1 MFGISQLYNR
11 PLILLFL
18 TTIFWGGNTIA
29 GKLAVGNV
37 SPFVVVFLRW
47 LIVSAIML
55 GLYWRE
61 VVHNWHHMRPQIVM
75 VAAMAAFGF
84 TGFNALF
91 YLAAHDTT
99 ALNIGI
105 IQGSVPMMVA
115 IGAFVVYRS
124 RLTVAQAL
132 GIVITICGVVAV
144 ASRGSL
150 ERLLEVEINP
160 GDALMLLA
168 CLFYSGYTLALR
180 NRPKVPALAFFA
192 VTSTVAAI
200 VSVPLLLW
208 EGMAGNMIWPDF
220 NGWLICLYIAL
231 FPSFIAQVF
240 FMRGVELIGP
250 GRAGIFVNL
259 VPIFASVFA
268 IVILGEP
275 FELYHGLALVL
286 VLGGIYVSERFSHKE
301 RPSHA

>member
-1 MFGISQLYNR
+1 MPVSSVYNR
-11 PLILLFL
+11 PLLLLFL

-37 SPFVVVFLRW
+37 SPFVVVFIRW
-47 LIVSAIML
+47 LIVSLIML
-55 GLYWRE
+55 SLYWRE
-61 VVHNWHHMRPQIVM
+61 VVRHWHIMRPQMLM
-75 VAAMAAFGF
+75 VAAMSAFGF

-91 YLAAHDTT
+91 YLAAHETT

-105 IQGSVPMMVA
+105 IQGSLPMMVA
-115 IGAFVVYRS
+115 IGAFLVYRS
-124 RLTVAQAL
+124 RLTMAQVG
-132 GIVITICGVVAV
+132 GILITMTGVIAV
-144 ASRGSL
+144 ASHGSVA
-150 ERLLEVEINP
+150 RLLEFQINP
-160 GDALMLLA
+160 GDALMLIA

-180 NRPKVPALAFFA
+180 NRPKVPALPFFA
-192 VTSTVAAI
+192 VTSTVAAV

-208 EGMAGNMIWPDF
+208 EGMAGDALWPNF
-220 NGWLICLYIAL
+220 NGWLICLYIAI

-259 VPIFASVFA
+259 VPIFGAIFA

-275 FELYHGLALVL
+275 FEFYHALALVL
-286 VLGGIYVSERFSHKE
+286 VLGGIFISERSSQKAE
-301 RPSHA
+301 AAAP